1 MAYGRSSGFKLGGP
15 RGKSG
20 GLKLHSDM
28 KDSAIKGKKKAP
40 KAARKKV

>member
-1 MAYGRSSGFKLGGP
+1 MAYGRSTGPRLGGP
-15 RGKSG
+15 RKG
-20 GLKLHSDM
+20 GGFSLRTDM